1 MKTSVNSVTVRV
13 LLFRLVLQI
22 SSVGG
27 RQGLASVSYWD
38 VCECGHAW
46 RGKKTEEGTEAFW
59 SFTLRCSLGRIYD
72 WHAAQT
78 FITAVPLPGHPGQI
92 SKAPPPGEN
101 QPLCSLPACIP
112 LNLNGSFQK
121 EFGGYRNEKQD
132 QHFVKNDVARSSRMP
147 RQCFYSK
154 RDLK

>member
-101 QPLCSLPACIP
+101 QPLCSLPARIP
-112 LNLNGSFQK
+112 LNLNHSFK
-121 EFGGYRNEKQD
+121 KNLVATGMKSRTNTLSKMMLLAVQD
-132 QHFVKNDVARSSRMP
+132 YHANASTVRETWR
-147 RQCFYSK
+147 
-154 RDLK
+154 